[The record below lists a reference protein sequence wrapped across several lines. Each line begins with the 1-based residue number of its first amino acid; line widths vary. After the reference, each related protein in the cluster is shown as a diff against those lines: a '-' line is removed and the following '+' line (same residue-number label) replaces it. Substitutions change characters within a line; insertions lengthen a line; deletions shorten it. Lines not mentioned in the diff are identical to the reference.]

1 MVLFIYVFDEDTKDK
16 MIALGY
22 ELLKESED
30 GKEFVFYINN
40 NFTYTL
46 SDEKYVVLDIL
57 TF

>member
-1 MVLFIYVFDEDTKDK
+1 MFIYVFDEDTKDK